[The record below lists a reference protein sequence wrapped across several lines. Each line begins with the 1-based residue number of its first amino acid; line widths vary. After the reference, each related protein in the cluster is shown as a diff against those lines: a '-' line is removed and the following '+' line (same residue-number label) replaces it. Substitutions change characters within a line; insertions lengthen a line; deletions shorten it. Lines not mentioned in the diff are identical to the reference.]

1 MGTWGRHIR
10 RHGETRG
17 PMGRHGERH
26 IRRHGEDVGRH
37 GEDVGRHEKMWGDME
52 GHGERHIRRHG
63 ETRGRHQSMRNDMST
78 HFPLRTQKYPP
89 YRR

>member
-1 MGTWGRHIR
+1 V
-10 RHGETRG
+10 RHGG
-17 PMGRHGERH
+17 DMG
-26 IRRHGEDVGRH
+26 
-37 GEDVGRHEKMWGDME
+37 KMWGDMGNMWGDMGKMWGNME